1 MECPGDLSARSFC
14 AERLARN
21 RTNTTTAG
29 SRILKSAAAVRR
41 PRPNGHPVLAREL
54 DHPLLDTKL
63 NHIYTTTVAGILSAT
78 TLSDTASPDVIP
90 STDANVDAPVA
101 YS

>member
-14 AERLARN
+14 AERLAHD
-21 RTNTTTAG
+21 RTNTTTARP
-29 SRILKSAAAVRR
+29 RILKSAAAVRR
-41 PRPNGHPVLAREL
+41 PRPNGQPVLAREL
-54 DHPLLDTKL
+54 DHPVLDTEF

-78 TLSDTASPDVIP
+78 AFSDTASPDVIP
-90 STDANVDAPVA
+90 STDANVYAPVA